1 MESKESL
8 KIKRIAQEEKPISTR
23 RKQNEIPLVASDVQM
38 FRLITTLLLARKAV
52 ELTERINPNK
62 RVRKLRCLVL
72 ASVNIVWCHLPNEK
86 HIQNKAQGVYS
97 LIEKNTSR
105 GDVLCARALLFV
117 CSMHANHLQPH
128 THEKH
133 IKSHLANME
142 SSMLEMFKIL
152 SKHSDLSDPKFSFVL
167 AKEVY
172 AYAVSA

>member
-1 MESKESL
+1 
-8 KIKRIAQEEKPISTR
+8 
-23 RKQNEIPLVASDVQM
+23 M

-86 HIQNKAQGVYS
+86 HIQNKSQGVYS
-97 LIEKNTSR
+97 LIEKN
-105 GDVLCARALLFV
+105 GDMLCARALLFV

-128 THEKH
+128 MNEKH

-152 SKHSDLSDPKFSFVL
+152 SKHSDLPDPKFSFVL